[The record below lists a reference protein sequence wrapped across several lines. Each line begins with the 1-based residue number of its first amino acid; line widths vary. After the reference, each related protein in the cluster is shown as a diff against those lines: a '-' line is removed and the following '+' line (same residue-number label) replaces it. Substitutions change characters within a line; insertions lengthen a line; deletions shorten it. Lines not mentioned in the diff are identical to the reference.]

1 MNGCYEIILLFQIIT
16 EQIVELSAKNIRIGT
31 VNGIEVIKDDT
42 ELEHPAENK
51 NIGLVSLAKSNR
63 KHERPEEWTWKC
75 GDDQSYYFEPLNE
88 CYLISLPQFL
98 NIDPDRKIAYGGT
111 RNEYMFNCWQQYQGK
126 LLDIGLDHIA
136 EKMNFVKEMI
146 KNFNHR
152 SFNRQAIQVGFMI
165 SREYELISQNGE
177 HYDVLDKTDLKYPNP
192 EEDTF
197 CSGVCCVVFFAD
209 TRATSDVKMVYT
221 SCDNR
226 TRALSYICEAP
237 ALT

>member
-42 ELEHPAENK
+42 ELEHPAENE
-51 NIGLVSLAKSNR
+51 NIGLVSLAKSSR
-63 KHERPEEWTWKC
+63 KHERPEEWTWRC

-126 LLDIGLDHIA
+126 LLDIGSLCPINLETLK
-136 EKMNFVKEMI
+136 EKVIIYFLFGN
-146 KNFNHR
+146 N
-152 SFNRQAIQVGFMI
+152 
-165 SREYELISQNGE
+165 LIG
-177 HYDVLDKTDLKYPNP
+177 P
-192 EEDTF
+192 F
-197 CSGVCCVVFFAD
+197 
-209 TRATSDVKMVYT
+209 
-221 SCDNR
+221 
-226 TRALSYICEAP
+226 LSYLCISC
-237 ALT
+237 